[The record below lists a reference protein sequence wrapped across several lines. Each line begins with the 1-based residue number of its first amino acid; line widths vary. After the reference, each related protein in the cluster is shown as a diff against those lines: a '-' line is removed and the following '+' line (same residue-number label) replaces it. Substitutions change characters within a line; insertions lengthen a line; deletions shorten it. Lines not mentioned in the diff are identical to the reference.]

1 MPQRPAALALVP
13 AQAAAA
19 YPRLLQALLLL
30 PVLLLLVQLLLV
42 QLLWPLLLVPAVPQ
56 QIAATVQ
63 LLARPSGGCSG
74 SAWRGPSACGF

>member
-30 PVLLLLVQLLLV
+30 PVLLQLLLV
-42 QLLWPLLLVPAVPQ
+42 QLLLAQLPWLLLLLLVPAVPQ
-56 QIAATVQ
+56 QLAATVQ
-63 LLARPSGGCSG
+63 LLVRPSGG
-74 SAWRGPSACGF
+74 

>member
-30 PVLLLLVQLLLV
+30 PVLLQLLLV
-42 QLLWPLLLVPAVPQ
+42 QLLLPQLPWLLLLLVPAVPQ
-56 QIAATVQ
+56 QLAATVQ
-63 LLARPSGGCSG
+63 LLVRPSGG
-74 SAWRGPSACGF
+74 

>member
-30 PVLLLLVQLLLV
+30 PVLLQLLLV
-42 QLLWPLLLVPAVPQ
+42 QLLLAQLPWLLLLVPAVPQ
-56 QIAATVQ
+56 QLAATVQ
-63 LLARPSGGCSG
+63 LLVRPSGG
-74 SAWRGPSACGF
+74 

>member
-30 PVLLLLVQLLLV
+30 PVLLQLLLV
-42 QLLWPLLLVPAVPQ
+42 QLLPAQLPWLLLLLLLVPAVPQ
-56 QIAATVQ
+56 QLAATVQ
-63 LLARPSGGCSG
+63 LLVRPSGG
-74 SAWRGPSACGF
+74 